1 MLTELNL
8 IIRSNT
14 TTNDGDQ
21 IIRLEPIP
29 YLTGRVCYRL
39 VLSSG
44 QIVKSEHRERF
55 PLVPLSF
62 FLTPSF
68 PSLSP
73 FPFPLPP
80 LRSRS
85 T

>member
-62 FLTPSF
+62 FLTLPL
-68 PSLSP
+68 SLS
-73 FPFPLPP
+73 LPP
-80 LRSRS
+80 PSP
-85 T
+85 